1 LQLIRKNTDI
11 EKCRNLFFNFVF
23 FGVLF
28 RGVTMNRL
36 EILRQHLYKEIEKG
50 NKEDIIKASQKLD
63 KVIFKYMQTYPTRK
77 MKTEDT

>member
-1 LQLIRKNTDI
+1 
-11 EKCRNLFFNFVF
+11 
-23 FGVLF
+23 
-28 RGVTMNRL
+28 MNRL